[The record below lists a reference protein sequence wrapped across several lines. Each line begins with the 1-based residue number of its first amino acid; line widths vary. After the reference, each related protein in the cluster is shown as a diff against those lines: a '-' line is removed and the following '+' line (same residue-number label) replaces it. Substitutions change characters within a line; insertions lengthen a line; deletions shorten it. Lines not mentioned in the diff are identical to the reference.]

1 MTAKKISRPRVRLTP
16 ARVLK
21 HAFLMLMSFISA
33 FPFYWMIV
41 SATNPTAEIIQG
53 KMTPGSYFMQNWDNL
68 IGLGRLPT
76 AFFNSLRNALLI
88 TIGGL
93 FISSMAGYGFVI
105 FKDRKKNAL
114 LGMLM
119 LSMMVPQ
126 AATLIPLFRLFSQ
139 LGLVNTLLGVMLPS
153 LATVFL
159 IFMFR
164 QAAQSFPFEIVQ
176 AARIDGLGEFRI
188 FLSMFIPIMRPTY
201 AAAATV
207 TFMGA
212 WNAYLWPLVIL
223 QSPQQLTM
231 PVYTSAFMDGY
242 VLDYGLIML
251 SVTIATIPT
260 LVLFF
265 ALQRSFVEG
274 ILGSVK

>member
-1 MTAKKISRPRVRLTP
+1 MSKIMARRRLRFQP
-16 ARVLK
+16 VRVLK
-21 HAFLMLMSFISA
+21 HAFLALVAFLSA

-41 SATNPTAEIIQG
+41 SSTNRTEDVVQG
-53 KMTPGSYFMQNWDNL
+53 KMTPGLHLFTNL
-68 IGLGRLPT
+68 SNLMAQGKLPT
-76 AFFNSLRNALLI
+76 AFFNSLRNAVLI
-88 TIGGL
+88 VFASL
-93 FISSMAGYGFVI
+93 FVSSLAGYGFVI
-105 FKDRKKNAL
+105 FKDKRKNAL
-114 LGMLM
+114 MSLLL

-126 AATLIPLFRLFSQ
+126 AATLIPLFRLFSR
-139 LGLVNTLLGVMLPS
+139 LGLINSLLGVMLPGI
-153 LATVFL
+153 ATVFL

-164 QAAQSFPFEIVQ
+164 QAAQTFPFEIVQ

-188 FLSMFIPIMRPTY
+188 FLSMFVPIMRPTY

-212 WNAYLWPLVIL
+212 WNAYLWPLVVL
-223 QSPQQLTM
+223 QSPEQLTM
-231 PVYTSAFMDGY
+231 PIYTAAFTDGY
-242 VLDYGLIML
+242 VLDYGLILL